1 MHGTSAVEG
10 EGGKNAVSIMEQPHS
25 SLNGIE
31 ITTGI
36 FIIHVS
42 LLDLLGKLALPFPS
56 FLGTLELQTVLV
68 HGETHSL

>member
-10 EGGKNAVSIMEQPHS
+10 EKKCCIDYGPH

-31 ITTGI
+31 ITSRI

-68 HGETHSL
+68 HGETHGL